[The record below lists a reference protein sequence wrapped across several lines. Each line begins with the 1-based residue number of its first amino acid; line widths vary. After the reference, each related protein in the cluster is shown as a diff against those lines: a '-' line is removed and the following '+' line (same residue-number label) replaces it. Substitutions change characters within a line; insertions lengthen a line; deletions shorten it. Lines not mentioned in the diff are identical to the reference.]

1 MLHTNLR
8 FTWPNGFRGEDNYLE
23 INKSD
28 TRISM
33 TAMFVTDRDK
43 ISNLYRGPSIDASYQ
58 VVKAR
63 AVSKITIPTYKLD
76 SNIPISSN
84 E

>member
-1 MLHTNLR
+1 
-8 FTWPNGFRGEDNYLE
+8 
-23 INKSD
+23 
-28 TRISM
+28 M

-43 ISNLYRGPSIDASYQ
+43 ISNLYRGPSIDASYE

-76 SNIPISSN
+76 SNILYHLMSSEVTLSLSGN
-84 E
+84 IFKINLETYSQILIFC

>member
-1 MLHTNLR
+1 
-8 FTWPNGFRGEDNYLE
+8 
-23 INKSD
+23 
-28 TRISM
+28 M

-76 SNIPISSN
+76 SNIPILSN